1 MVAEQ
6 AHPAWGGGGGYT
18 PPPSGE
24 PAGRGGRDRLDAV
37 SRAVIESAAD
47 AIVAYSTDRTV
58 MLWNP
63 AAERMFGWAADEV
76 IGLEPP
82 TIPEESAAEHNA
94 VFERVR
100 GGGQV
105 SFATRRIRKDG
116 SVIDVRIDTSALTD
130 GTGEVIGWVNICH
143 QTGEDDVARH
153 YMAERARVV
162 RRLGDVVA
170 DMNAQ
175 RDLESVLDR
184 IAASLRELTGAD
196 AGGFVLIEDERLRL
210 VSTAGLPARL
220 RGRVASLSSSLVGE
234 LLRSGK
240 TVMMATDEAGG
251 FDDLIW
257 SALPGLHTIAL
268 SLSHVGGRPYG
279 ALYALYSRRSLS
291 HVELELL
298 ELLAGHAGVALT
310 NAMAFEE
317 VVRQRAHERAV
328 IDGSADGIAVL
339 DESGNV
345 KQWNPAAH
353 RITGTP
359 AGEVMGT
366 PPPFPLPVPGERRTH
381 KLPSGRWVDVLCT
394 ELGDGGEKVVD
405 FRDVTAAKEL
415 EEAKDL
421 FLATTSHE
429 LRTPITVVQGFA
441 STLASRWDQLSDADR
456 RAAVTTIAERAG
468 SLSRLVEQLLLGARA
483 GADALPV
490 NNESFDL
497 AALLRATVVSF
508 GPLSDKHVVVADV
521 PADLPL
527 AYGDGMATDI
537 IVGQLLENAFKY
549 SPSGGTVLVRARV
562 VGPMIEVDV
571 EDEGIGIAAGDH
583 ERIFERFVQGETGD
597 RRRFGG
603 VGIGLYIVRRLA
615 AAQNG
620 TVIAKT
626 RPEGGTIMRLTLRCA
641 GELQPGLLPVARLAA
656 GGGQVLVDDGG
667 DIVAVAQDLAG
678 LHPDHP
684 VAALLDLAQ
693 VVGDEEDRA
702 GLVPQLLDPVVAL
715 GTERGVAGGQRLVD
729 HQDLVALGGR
739 DSEPEPLGHA
749 GRVGAHR
756 QVDEVADPGEVDDL
770 LVVGLDLSR
779 RHAHGE
785 AAEHDV
791 PLAGEVVEQGG
802 VHAEQRRLARGVD
815 SALLGREQPGDG
827 AQQGR
832 LARPVPADDADHVA
846 VAGDEGDAA
855 DGVDLPDGD
864 PALPL
869 DQAHQRRG
877 GGALVTAS
885 AVHAVDHVQVIDHDG
900 RVSHGAHPLG
910 SSAEQGSFTT
920 RRYRLGGRRESS
932 RQDNLD
938 TMSDNTPDTVS
949 DNTPEICR
957 SRFHGRRTGAF
968 PLMPGS

>member
-1 MVAEQ
+1 MGERSS
-6 AHPAWGGGGGYT
+6 GY
-18 PPPSGE
+18 PSSGR
-24 PAGRGGRDRLDAV
+24 PAGRSDKERVDATA
-37 SRAVIESAAD
+37 RAVIESAAD
-47 AIVAYSTDRTV
+47 AIVAFGTDRTV

-76 IGLEPP
+76 IGLDPP
-82 TIPEESAAEHNA
+82 TIPEELAAEHNA

-100 GGGQV
+100 GGGQI

-116 SVIDVRIDTSALTD
+116 SVLDVRIDTSALTD
-130 GTGEVIGWVNICH
+130 GNGEVLGWVNICH
-143 QTGEDDVARH
+143 ETGEDDVARH

-196 AGGFVLIEDERLRL
+196 AGGFVLIEEDRLRL

-240 TVMMATDEAGG
+240 TVMMATGESGG

-317 VVRQRAHERAV
+317 VVKQRAHERAV

-339 DESGNV
+339 DEAGNV

-353 RITGTP
+353 QITGTQ
-359 AGEVMGT
+359 ASEVMGA

-381 KLPSGRWVDVLCT
+381 KLPSGRWIDVLCT

-441 STLASRWDQLSDADR
+441 STLASRWEQLSDTDR
-456 RAAVTTIAERAG
+456 RAAVRTIAERAG
-468 SLSRLVEQLLLGARA
+468 SLGRLVEQLLLGARA

-490 NNESFDL
+490 TNGPFDL
-497 AALLRATVVSF
+497 AALLRAAVVSF
-508 GPLSDKHVVVADV
+508 SPLSDKHQVVADV
-521 PADLPL
+521 PGDLPL
-527 AYGDGMATDI
+527 ASGDSMATDI

-549 SPSGGTVLVRARV
+549 SPVGRDRHRARPRRRPDDR
-562 VGPMIEVDV
+562 GGRRGRGHRHRPRRPRADLRALRAGR
-571 EDEGIGIAAGDH
+571 DRRPPPFRRRRHRPLHRAAAGDRTARH
-583 ERIFERFVQGETGD
+583 G
-597 RRRFGG
+597 RRHDPPRG
-603 VGIGLYIVRRLA
+603 RHDHAADPA
-615 AAQNG
+615 AASSRTQRG
-620 TVIAKT
+620 D
-626 RPEGGTIMRLTLRCA
+626 
-641 GELQPGLLPVARLAA
+641 LQPGLLAVAGLAA
-656 GGGQVLVDDGG
+656 GRGQVLVDDAGNV
-667 DIVAVAQDLAG
+667 VAVPQDLAG

-684 VAALLDLAQ
+684 VAALLDLAE

-702 GLVPQLLDPVVAL
+702 RLVAQFLDPVVAL
-715 GTERGVAGGQRLVD
+715 GAERGVAGGQRLVD

-739 DSEPEPLGHA
+739 DREPQALGHA
-749 GRVGAHR
+749 R
-756 QVDEVADPGEVDDL
+756 
-770 LVVGLDLSR
+770 
-779 RHAHGE
+779 
-785 AAEHDV
+785 
-791 PLAGEVVEQGG
+791 
-802 VHAEQRRLARGVD
+802 
-815 SALLGREQPGDG
+815 
-827 AQQGR
+827 
-832 LARPVPADDADHVA
+832 
-846 VAGDEGDAA
+846 
-855 DGVDLPDGD
+855 
-864 PALPL
+864 
-869 DQAHQRRG
+869 
-877 GGALVTAS
+877 
-885 AVHAVDHVQVIDHDG
+885 
-900 RVSHGAHPLG
+900 
-910 SSAEQGSFTT
+910 
-920 RRYRLGGRRESS
+920 
-932 RQDNLD
+932 
-938 TMSDNTPDTVS
+938 
-949 DNTPEICR
+949 
-957 SRFHGRRTGAF
+957 
-968 PLMPGS
+968 